1 MDNGKRTIKLTS
13 NIKSPFSYN
22 EEGDFMIGYIKKEE
36 ECRFFNK
43 IFNTIK
49 KEDFEN
55 GIKYSSVRFN
65 SKLLKTLLKDNI
77 KIVAIAKKDKT
88 EEEFI
93 NTLYANNIDVL
104 NGKFLFKN
112 LLPEIVEYLYNK
124 VETNKEKL
132 EFTILINDFTKVNL
146 FYIYDILK
154 RAKGIN
160 IVTNNISKFKKW
172 SNELY
177 DNEGIVVPVMNN
189 KMKSLKNKRYIIN
202 IDFTEEQLNKYK
214 INRRAILINIE
225 ENININSK
233 SFEGIN
239 VNNFIIKKVDEL
251 NEFNYN
257 EVYESFII
265 NKSINEIR
273 RKIEND
279 KVKIM
284 YLQGK
289 NGIINENEYK

>member
-1 MDNGKRTIKLTS
+1 
-13 NIKSPFSYN
+13 
-22 EEGDFMIGYIKKEE
+22 MIGYIKKEE
-36 ECRFFNK
+36 ECGLFDK
-43 IFNTIK
+43 IFNKIK

-55 GIKYSSVRFN
+55 GIKYTSAKLN

-77 KIVAIAKKDKT
+77 KIVVIAKKDKT
-88 EEEFI
+88 EDEFI
-93 NTLYANNIDVL
+93 NALYANNIDVL

-112 LLPEIVEYLYNK
+112 LLPEIVEYLSNK

-132 EFTILINDFTKVNL
+132 EITILINDFTKVNI
-146 FYIYDILK
+146 FYINEILK

-160 IVTNNISKFKKW
+160 IVTNNISKFKRW

-177 DNEGIVVPVMNN
+177 NNEGIVIPVMNN

-202 IDFTEEQLNKYK
+202 IDFSEEQLNKYK

-225 ENININSK
+225 ENVNINSK

-239 VNNFIIKKVDEL
+239 INNFIIKQVDEL

-257 EVYESFII
+257 ELYESFII

-279 KVKIM
+279 KVKVM